1 MPFLRHSL
9 PKSSC
14 KPVPFVLQWKS
25 EQERKARRSIPLPA
39 PDLSRHSTSFKGEA
53 NMYQLSVP
61 VMNATVHKGTREEYL
76 RQFRAAGV
84 RRVFLVPDTDMV
96 TGTVRSFDLLK
107 ENIAYFS
114 ANGLLVGIWVAR
126 AQTSTFASS
135 PMRRPPRISVETERT
150 PTLSPPKRWQRSCPP
165 SWRVF

>member
-1 MPFLRHSL
+1 
-9 PKSSC
+9 
-14 KPVPFVLQWKS
+14 
-25 EQERKARRSIPLPA
+25 
-39 PDLSRHSTSFKGEA
+39 
-53 NMYQLSVP
+53 MYQLSVP

-114 ANGLLVGIWVAR
+114 ANGLLVGIWVGENAGLYVCKL
-126 AQTSTFASS
+126 SNASAS
-135 PMRRPPRISVETERT
+135 KDIGGDGTHPNIESSKKMAEE
-150 PTLSPPKRWQRSCPP
+150 LSAFLGEILEK
-165 SWRVF
+165 